1 MFMQS
6 CPETSF
12 VILQKGMSPVKQ
24 VLQEN
29 HVQPAAPSSST
40 SDIPAWFAAYQQET
54 NGKFSE
60 QNGIITQQGEQIK
73 QQCEEI
79 KSLSRTV
86 RGYENIEVRK
96 LKESG
101 RSKILTALKMQ
112 QMPHHW
118 NTFVDKLSNK
128 QASMLE
134 ANKISYQAVLATR
147 YDHYQQ
153 QGNEAAHDPV
163 AKVVANAV
171 MAFPPADKAR
181 FVELF
186 DVVFGGG
193 VYESITQGWTTKA
206 A

>member
-1 MFMQS
+1 M
-6 CPETSF
+6 
-12 VILQKGMSPVKQ
+12 
-24 VLQEN
+24 
-29 HVQPAAPSSST
+29 
-40 SDIPAWFAAYQQET
+40 
-54 NGKFSE
+54 
-60 QNGIITQQGEQIK
+60 
-73 QQCEEI
+73 
-79 KSLSRTV
+79 SRTV
-86 RGYENIEVRK
+86 RGYEDIEVRK

-112 QMPHHW
+112 QMPDHW
-118 NTFVDKLSNK
+118 STFVDKLSSK
-128 QASMLE
+128 QVSMLE

-171 MAFPPADKAR
+171 MALPPADKAR

-193 VYESITQGWTTKA
+193 VYESITQGWITKA

>member
-1 MFMQS
+1 
-6 CPETSF
+6 
-12 VILQKGMSPVKQ
+12 MSPVKQ
-24 VLQEN
+24 GLQEN

-60 QNGIITQQGEQIK
+60 QNRIIKQQGQQTK

-86 RGYENIEVRK
+86 RGYEDIEVRK
-96 LKESG
+96 LMETG
-101 RSKILTALKMQ
+101 RSKILAALKMQ

-118 NTFVDKLSNK
+118 NTFVDNLSSK
-128 QASMLE
+128 QASMLR
-134 ANKISYQAVLATR
+134 ANKISHQAVLATL
-147 YDHYQQ
+147 YNHYQQ

-171 MAFPPADKAR
+171 MALPQADKAR

-193 VYESITQGWTTKA
+193 VYESITQGWTLETSKRVLFCS
-206 A
+206 